1 MKETAE
7 SFEPSLAIILAVRF
21 ESWNIFKFIEAWN
34 PACIIWK
41 KQKKKK
47 KKWGDQIQ
55 FA

>member
-21 ESWNIFKFIEAWN
+21 ESWNIFKFIEASN

-47 KKWGDQIQ
+47 KWGDQIQ